1 MCRSFVSRSFVSR
14 GFILLC
20 GAGLLLLARPS
31 SAQMTV
37 TGPATPTA
45 HALAAWS
52 RQHIPARFQAHD
64 KVEVQALSDAAMD
77 DYLHAD
83 SDSDTDSSNDAN
95 NNDANHDGNS
105 ENSAEE
111 IDGVFTDNPPQITLR
126 VSDPAQI
133 DYATFAHEYG
143 HYVWFDLLTK
153 EDRKRYKTIYERQKA
168 AHRLITSYAAESL
181 EEGFA
186 EAFSAD
192 LVTPAALLHQDPL
205 SYQFLSRW
213 PKEQ

>member
-1 MCRSFVSRSFVSR
+1 MSRSFISR
-14 GFILLC
+14 GSILLC
-20 GAGLLLLARPS
+20 GAGLLLLAYPS
-31 SAQMTV
+31 LAQIAV
-37 TGPATPTA
+37 TSPATPTA
-45 HALAAWS
+45 HLLTVWS
-52 RQHIPARFQAHD
+52 RLHLPAKFQAHD

-83 SDSDTDSSNDAN
+83 PDSDTDSSNDAN
-95 NNDANHDGNS
+95 NDGNS
-105 ENSAEE
+105 EESDGE
-111 IDGVFTDNPPQITLR
+111 IDGVFTDNPPQIYLR

-153 EDRKRYKTIYERQKA
+153 DDQKRYKAIYERQKA
-168 AHRLITSYAAESL
+168 AHRLITDYAGESL

-192 LVTPAALLHQDPL
+192 IVDPASLLHQDPL

-213 PKEQ
+213 PKDNDR